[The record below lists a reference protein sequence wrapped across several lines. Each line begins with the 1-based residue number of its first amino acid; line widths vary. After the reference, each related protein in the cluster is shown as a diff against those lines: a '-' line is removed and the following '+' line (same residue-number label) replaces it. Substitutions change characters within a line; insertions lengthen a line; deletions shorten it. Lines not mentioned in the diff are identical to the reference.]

1 MSFVSRTVVMALL
14 AAVLLCVTALPP
26 SNVNAQE
33 TPTATAIFSVSG
45 TVSSGTAGTTLPAD
59 LTLTLNLV
67 TPDSSGALNV
77 QTQTTP
83 IASDSTYRFE
93 NVTAAVGSSV
103 FVTVSYLGATQGSL
117 IAQLQTGQTNL
128 DLPITLYAP
137 TNDPAVVTLLRA
149 QYILDFLPG
158 NLMQV
163 LATYYYSVSGDRFF
177 ISPDRNPQGQ
187 PLSVQ
192 IPLPIGAQSVAFTN
206 NVNNRYGVG
215 GDAIAPI
222 ILDSRPILPQQSHE
236 IVFSY
241 QLPYDKGAP
250 IDQDY
255 PFATQMIEVLIPD
268 DAGVKLTGDF
278 NANPNLTINAQR
290 PYTQYNL
297 KAPLAAGSRLIY
309 TLDGIPPIQVATPIR
324 AGTRVIPETNFV
336 PLILALIVLIVVI
349 ALIAT
354 SLLRPRRKQS

>member
-1 MSFVSRTVVMALL
+1 MSFASRSILTVIL
-14 AAVLLCVTALPP
+14 AAVLLCVAAMPP
-26 SNVNAQE
+26 STVTAQE
-33 TPTATAIFSVSG
+33 TPTAAVNFSVSG
-45 TVSSGTAGTTLPAD
+45 TVSSGTAGTTLPAN

-67 TPDSSGALNV
+67 TPDSSGALKV
-77 QTQTTP
+77 QTQTAP
-83 IASDSTYRFE
+83 LASDSTYHFE

-103 FVTVSYLGATQGSL
+103 FVTVNYLGATQGSL
-117 IAQLQTGQTNL
+117 IAQLQAGQTSL

-137 TNDPAVVTLLRA
+137 TSEPSVVTLLRA

-177 ISPDRNPQGQ
+177 ISRDRDAQGE
-187 PLSVQ
+187 PISVQ
-192 IPLPIGAQSVAFTN
+192 IPLPVGAQSIAFTN
-206 NVNNRYGVG
+206 NVNNRYAVG
-215 GDAIAPI
+215 GDAIAPV

-236 IVFSY
+236 LVFSY
-241 QLPYDKGAP
+241 QIPYDKGAP

-255 PFATQMIEVLIPD
+255 PFATQMIEVLIPN

-309 TLDGIPPIQVATPIR
+309 TLDGIPPVQVATPAR